1 MSWYNHKDSS
11 IEEFVNNSKRLA
23 TFKYM
28 YIFDNWHLRNGFL
41 YSKAKRRLFSKSFNS
56 EHIFLFSQSCAEG
69 STEERNEIKKKEHD
83 EDRTG
88 LSQYQE
94 ACKSLGIVPIRKVSE
109 QLREHEMSLPHIG
122 MNSLDC
128 QALAC
133 ALWVSELRPSPDIL
147 NTDISNYSLK
157 KKNRI

>member
-1 MSWYNHKDSS
+1 M
-11 IEEFVNNSKRLA
+11 
-23 TFKYM
+23 
-28 YIFDNWHLRNGFL
+28 
-41 YSKAKRRLFSKSFNS
+41 LFSKSFNS

-69 STEERNEIKKKEHD
+69 STEERNEIQKKEHD

-94 ACKSLGIVPIRKVSE
+94 ACKSLGIVPIRKISE

-133 ALWVSELRPSPDIL
+133 ALWVSELRSSL
-147 NTDISNYSLK
+147 NISNADISNYSLK
-157 KKNRI
+157 NKEYSMDAKFPISFCFSTPVITNY